1 MAPSRFRVAERT
13 SRLEFPAETVWQW
26 HTRPGAFERLT
37 PPWERTQVVS
47 RSGGIEDGARVE
59 LRLRA
64 GLVPVRWVAVHRGV
78 VPGREFRDE
87 QVEGP
92 FEHWVHLHRIEPDG
106 PDACVYTD
114 RIEYLPPFGVVGA
127 AADQLFVH
135 EQLERMLAYRHA
147 TLADDLASHHR
158 WRGAGP
164 LTIAITGSSGMIGSA
179 LVPFLETGGHRVR
192 RVVRR
197 TPSGD
202 EIGWNP
208 EAGTLA
214 ARALDGVDAVIHL
227 AGENIAARRWT
238 AERKRRLLSSRASG
252 TRTLA
257 EAIARADQPPAVL
270 VSASAIG
277 VYGDRGDEVLD
288 EQSPAGKGF
297 LADLCRQWERAT
309 EAARDAGVRVV
320 TPRLGVV
327 LTPAGGALGRM
338 LPAFR
343 AGGGARLGGGRQWM
357 SLVSID
363 DVLGAIHHL
372 AMHGAVIGPANVV
385 CPEPVRNAD
394 FTAQLGAALGRPAAL
409 AVPAAALRLAFGEL
423 ANESLLASQRV
434 VPARLEAAEYR
445 FRHPTPGAAL
455 AHVLGSGRG
464 NRRRST

>member
-1 MAPSRFRVAERT
+1 MNPARFRIAERT
-13 SRLEFPAETVWQW
+13 SRLDFSAEVVWDW
-26 HTRPGAFERLT
+26 HARTGALERLT
-37 PPWERTQVVS
+37 PPWERMRVIS
-47 RSGGIEDGARVE
+47 RTGGLEEDARVE

-64 GLVPVRWVAVHRGV
+64 GPVPVRWVAVHRGV

-87 QVEGP
+87 QIEGP
-92 FEHWVHLHRIEPDG
+92 FEHWVHHHRIDPDG

-114 RIEYLPPFGVVGA
+114 RIEYLAPFGPVGA

-135 EQLERMLAYRHA
+135 QQLERMLAYRHA

-164 LTIAITGSSGMIGSA
+164 LTIAVTGSTGLIGSA
-179 LVPFLETGGHRVR
+179 LVPFLQTGGHRVR

-197 TPSGD
+197 SPTGD

-208 EAGTLA
+208 EAGTMA

-227 AGENIAARRWT
+227 AGENIGAKRWT
-238 AERKRRLLSSRASG
+238 AERKRRLLASRATG

-257 EAIARADQPPAVL
+257 EAMARAARPPAVL
-270 VSASAIG
+270 VSASAVG

-309 EAARDAGVRVV
+309 EPARDAGVRVV
-320 TPRLGVV
+320 TPRFGLV

-343 AGGGARLGGGRQWM
+343 AGAGARLGDGRQWM

-363 DVLGAIHHL
+363 DLLGAVHHL
-372 AMHGAVIGPANVV
+372 LMHGGVIGPANVV
-385 CPEPVRNAD
+385 SPEPIRNAD
-394 FTAQLGAALGRPAAL
+394 FTAQLAAALGRPAVL
-409 AVPAAALRLAFGEL
+409 AAPARALRLAFGEL
-423 ANESLLASQRV
+423 ADETLLVSQRI

-445 FRHPTPGAAL
+445 FRHPTPAAAL
-455 AHVLGSGRG
+455 AHVLGTRDGAARP
-464 NRRRST
+464 RA